1 MTEVKQE
8 TASLD
13 TLAQIE
19 RQVLWLSTAIIHHAN
34 RVRPNPGGLKVGGHQ
49 ASSASMVSIMTSL
62 WFRHLRAEDR
72 VSVKPHASPVLHAIN
87 YLLGELDESYLP
99 TLRAYRGLQSYP
111 SRVKD
116 PDPVD
121 YSTGSVGIGATAPI
135 WGAVARRYLNR
146 YLESGNGPSGNG
158 PSGNG
163 PSENGTGGLGRQY
176 SLLGDAELDEGAVW
190 EAIVDP
196 GVAELGEVVWV
207 VDVNRQSLDRVV
219 PLMTADRLRGMFTA
233 AGWQVITLKYGRLLT
248 ELFTRPGGEALRHR
262 IDAMPNPEYQRLLR
276 CPPDEL
282 RRRLPGGDEP
292 LARLIADLDDAAL
305 TQAIRNLG
313 GHDLAALDEAYE
325 AIDDSRPTIILAY
338 TIKGYG
344 LAIEGHPQNHS
355 ALLTQAQIGELA
367 AQLGA
372 DAERPWQRPA
382 SDSAAGALCEQTV
395 RRLRRPILPPHAPP
409 RVPPDLGR
417 TPTGVATTQ
426 AALGRALLDLTRETP
441 EAARRVVTVSPDV
454 SSSTN
459 LGGWVNKVGV
469 WSASERTD
477 WFADDAETILHWRE
491 KPTGQH
497 IELGIAETNLVGLL
511 GELGATWSRWGQPLF
526 PIGVLYDPFV
536 ERALEPWSFGI
547 YAGGQSI
554 LVGTPSGVSLAPEG
568 GAHQSITTP
577 SIGIEQPGCVSYEP
591 AFAIDTE
598 WCLLASLARLG
609 RPDGSSAYLRLS
621 TRPVSQKLAGV
632 PADPAARERRRRQV
646 VAGAYP
652 LHRVEYP
659 RVTIAVMGAV
669 VPEALAAAERLEAA
683 GVPADVVC
691 VTSPGLLFRALR
703 ARQGIQGSGLPGHG
717 PQDQGEP
724 WILEQAFPAARAT
737 PLVTVLDGHPHTL
750 SFLATVNQVPHAAL
764 GVAQFGQSGSIEDL
778 YRYNGIDTDSII
790 RAALDLIPLRFRHA
804 SKPIFGR
811 RRRREPLAS
820 SLVSRLSWTVARP
833 VSRGPSRDPV

>member
-1 MTEVKQE
+1 MTQVEPHTDV
-8 TASLD
+8 AALD
-13 TLAQIE
+13 SDALGEIE
-19 RQVLWLSTAIIHHAN
+19 RQVLWLSTAIVHYAN

-62 WFRHLRAEDR
+62 WFRHLRADDR

-99 TLRAYRGLQSYP
+99 SLRAFGGLQSYP

-135 WGAVARRYLNR
+135 WGAMARRYLNQR
-146 YLESGNGPSGNG
+146 FLASD
-158 PSGNG
+158 
-163 PSENGTGGLGRQY
+163 TGGVTIGRQY

-196 GVAELGEVVWV
+196 GVAEMGEIVWV

-219 PLMTADRLRGMFTA
+219 PGIAADRLRGMFTA

-276 CPPDEL
+276 CDPDEL
-282 RRRLPGGDEP
+282 RRRLPNTNEPGDDGSLP
-292 LARLIADLDDAAL
+292 RLVADLDDAAL
-305 TQAIRNLG
+305 AAAIRNLG
-313 GHDLAALDEAYE
+313 GHDLGALDGAYR

-338 TIKGYG
+338 TIKGRG
-344 LAIEGHPQNHS
+344 LPVEGHPQNHS
-355 ALLTQAQIGELA
+355 ALLTNEQMQQLA
-367 AQLGA
+367 VQLGA
-372 DAERPWQRPA
+372 DPGQPWQRPPA
-382 SDSAAGALCEQTV
+382 HSAAGVLCEQAAS
-395 RRLRRPILPPHAPP
+395 RLRRPPVPPNAPP
-409 RVPPDLGR
+409 PVPQDLGR
-417 TPTGVATTQ
+417 TPAGVATTQ
-426 AALGRALLDLTRETP
+426 AALGRTLLDLSRDAP

-469 WSASERTD
+469 WSAHERLD
-477 WFADDAETILHWRE
+477 WFADDSETILHWRE

-497 IELGIAETNLVGLL
+497 LELGIAETNLVGLI

-591 AFAIDTE
+591 AFATDTE
-598 WCLLASLARLG
+598 WCLLASLGLLG
-609 RPDGSSAYLRLS
+609 KPGGSSAYLRLS
-621 TRPVSQKLAGV
+621 TRPVSQKLADI

-652 LHRVEYP
+652 LRRAAEP
-659 RVTIAVMGAV
+659 AVTIAAMGAL

-683 GVPADVVC
+683 GMPADVVC

-703 ARQGIQGSGLPGHG
+703 ARQGLASG
-717 PQDQGEP
+717 ES
-724 WILEQAFPAARAT
+724 WILDQAFPAARAT

-750 SFLATVNQVPHAAL
+750 AFLATVNHVPLAAL
-764 GVAQFGQSGSIEDL
+764 GVAQFGQSGSIDDL
-778 YRYNGIDTDSII
+778 YRYNGIDTESII
-790 RAALDLIPLRFRHA
+790 RAALDLVP
-804 SKPIFGR
+804 
-811 RRRREPLAS
+811 
-820 SLVSRLSWTVARP
+820 
-833 VSRGPSRDPV
+833 